1 MILCTL
7 CVRNNNSCV
16 AKRGAGSRTRWGPP
30 TSRSRSRDSPREG
43 CAGPMEPEQTT
54 PPSAASAAPKWRP
67 EGTMRAAA
75 RLLLARPDRRLPTYF
90 RRQRRPSS
98 MDAAWRCSTV
108 ALFPHAA
115 GCRCALDAGRFR
127 ILYSLLARDHFVPRA
142 LAASVD
148 SWEEFSANELLRR
161 QRRFRAVAHLRGR
174 RKRSAFATWALA
186 ASLASFDRE
195 SRRVLRR
202 RLLADAFATLR
213 TVRTGPCTPRS
224 ASRMAAYST
233 V

>member
-1 MILCTL
+1 
-7 CVRNNNSCV
+7 
-16 AKRGAGSRTRWGPP
+16 
-30 TSRSRSRDSPREG
+30 
-43 CAGPMEPEQTT
+43 MEAEQTT

-67 EGTMRAAA
+67 EGTMRGEFA

-90 RRQRRPSS
+90 RRWQRRSF
-98 MDAAWRCSTV
+98 DYGRGV
-108 ALFPHAA
+108 ALYDRGAYFHAQQ
-115 GCRCALDAGRFR
+115 CYRCALDAWAASASS
-127 ILYSLLARDHFVPRA
+127 LYSLLARDHFVPHA

-174 RKRSAFATWALA
+174 RKRSVFATWALA

-202 RLLADAFATLR
+202 RLLAEAFSILR

>member
-1 MILCTL
+1 M
-7 CVRNNNSCV
+7 
-16 AKRGAGSRTRWGPP
+16 RG
-30 TSRSRSRDSPREG
+30 EF
-43 CAGPMEPEQTT
+43 
-54 PPSAASAAPKWRP
+54 
-67 EGTMRAAA
+67 A

-90 RRQRRPSS
+90 RRWQRSS
-98 MDAAWRCSTV
+98 FDYGRGV
-108 ALFPHAA
+108 ALFDRGAYFHAQQA
-115 GCRCALDAGRFR
+115 CRCALDAWAASASS
-127 ILYSLLARDHFVPRA
+127 LYSLLARDHFVPRA

-195 SRRVLRR
+195 SRLVLRR
-202 RLLADAFATLR
+202 RLLADAFSILR

>member
-1 MILCTL
+1 M
-7 CVRNNNSCV
+7 
-16 AKRGAGSRTRWGPP
+16 
-30 TSRSRSRDSPREG
+30 
-43 CAGPMEPEQTT
+43 
-54 PPSAASAAPKWRP
+54 ASKD
-67 EGTMRAAA
+67 EAAA
-75 RLLLARPDRRLPTYF
+75 FIVAELDRREEAYAESL
-90 RRQRRPSS
+90 RRQSG
-98 MDAAWRCSTV
+98 D
-108 ALFPHAA
+108 
-115 GCRCALDAGRFR
+115 
-127 ILYSLLARDHFVPRA
+127 
-142 LAASVD
+142 VD
-148 SWEEFSANELLRR
+148 ELLRR

-202 RLLADAFATLR
+202 RLLADAWSMLR